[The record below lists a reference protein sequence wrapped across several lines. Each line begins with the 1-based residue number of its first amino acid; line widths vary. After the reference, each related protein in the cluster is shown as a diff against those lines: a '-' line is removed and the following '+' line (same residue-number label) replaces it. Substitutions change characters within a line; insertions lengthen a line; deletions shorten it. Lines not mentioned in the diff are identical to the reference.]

1 MFFNEKVDY
10 QYKILI
16 LGDATVGK
24 TSLLIR
30 YIDNKFDEDSL
41 STLGVDVR
49 YKYVTMNNKKIRLDI
64 WDTAGQER
72 FKNIT
77 KNYFKGANAIIF
89 VFDVNK
95 KKTIEKLK
103 FWFDSSD
110 ENVSKETV
118 KLIVGNKID
127 LEGSREVTF
136 EQMKTYG
143 QKYNMEVFEASAKT
157 GFGIPEIF
165 TYLVTT
171 LMKNP
176 KIGVVIPDDE
186 SSNIKSTL
194 SLNKKNFKEKKK
206 NEGCNC

>member
-1 MFFNEKVDY
+1 
-10 QYKILI
+10 
-16 LGDATVGK
+16 
-24 TSLLIR
+24 
-30 YIDNKFDEDSL
+30 
-41 STLGVDVR
+41 
-49 YKYVTMNNKKIRLDI
+49 MNNKKIRLDI